1 MGKVVGSNPVDY
13 VFALIF
19 FIFGLSNHFY
29 FILTAAVDDDDFL
42 IVDKWVS
49 VSIFNSIRYCTI
61 FGLSGEDPL

>member
-1 MGKVVGSNPVDY
+1 MVVGSNPVDY
-13 VFALIF
+13 VFALFF
-19 FIFGLSNHFY
+19 FIFGLSKHLY

-49 VSIFNSIRYCTI
+49 ASIFNSIRYCTI